1 MGLLMSRHVVG
12 CADNTCELMY
22 INRQGAVFD
31 PHSTDLDQRMFCVTQ
46 AHTCP
51 RSDECSHTPPLHG
64 KYPGQ
69 STRQVVFLAQLVEVV
84 QGRCRRSHP
93 ERQCAVPAV
102 LFTTERGCTSHQVTH
117 TGQDTYGRIYHDYE
131 QSQLAQEMSAFLKSI
146 YCMVMVDYRKPE
158 KYLVLFS
165 QKKTW
170 HELGF

>member
-1 MGLLMSRHVVG
+1 MQAFLISFKATSLKALSLHSCFFRLSTASHILAHVWRGHLEMGLLMSRHVVG

-93 ERQCAVPAV
+93 ER
-102 LFTTERGCTSHQVTH
+102 
-117 TGQDTYGRIYHDYE
+117 
-131 QSQLAQEMSAFLKSI
+131 
-146 YCMVMVDYRKPE
+146 
-158 KYLVLFS
+158 
-165 QKKTW
+165 
-170 HELGF
+170 